1 MVQAYTAEI
10 KNMEV
15 RMVKE
20 IETEINDKVYRKLE
34 IGFDNIDGE
43 RIVLIDKNLDNIE
56 KYVRG
61 NIGTVR
67 LKITTE
73 TVVKTSKKGNNYAGE
88 QTTILIEDFIV

>member
-10 KNMEV
+10 KYMEV

-43 RIVLIDKNLDNIE
+43 RIVLIDKNLDNIG

-73 TVVKTSKKGNNYAGE
+73 TVVKTSKKGNSYAGE

>member
-1 MVQAYTAEI
+1 MVQSYTAEI
-10 KNMEV
+10 RNMEV

-20 IETEINDKVYRKLE
+20 VDTEINDKVYRKLE

-43 RIVLIDKNLDNIE
+43 RIVLTDKNLDNAE

-61 NIGTVR
+61 NVGTVR

-73 TVVKTSKKGNNYAGE
+73 NVVKVSKKGNNYAGE